1 MDQRTEQLWRRR
13 AAPFDDLT
21 LWTAH
26 LPTATLR
33 TAIATII
40 GVLDGLVDNPRLQ
53 TAEDWHEHDGYLSDA
68 EDVPWS
74 ALLAAFASDDALR
87 DASPEDDGVRRA
99 WRAEDGTFYL
109 RWWYSEDETPSGGDT
124 DFSASR
130 EIVDVVARQLA
141 QLGIDVEIGPAA
153 EFFADRWGG

>member
-1 MDQRTEQLWRRR
+1 MDQRTEQLWRRH

-21 LWTAH
+21 LWTAQ

-33 TAIATII
+33 TAIATIV
-40 GVLDGLVDNPRLQ
+40 GLLDGLVDNPRLH
-53 TAEDWHEHDGYLSDA
+53 TSEDWHEHDGYLSDA
-68 EDVPWS
+68 AEVPWS
-74 ALLAAFASDDALR
+74 ALLAASASEGALR

-99 WRAEDGTFYL
+99 WRADDGSFYL
-109 RWWYSEDETPSGGDT
+109 RWCHFDDEPPSGGDT

-141 QLGIDVEIGPAA
+141 QLGIEVEIGPAA
-153 EFFADRWGG
+153 EFFEDRWGG